1 MKATQPLP
9 LPYRLIGIATLI
21 GKVISIDEW
30 AERARVPNRKAPG
43 ILDGATIE
51 RLLGIE
57 AKSWDPELFG
67 RIETI
72 AMVARQALRSAR
84 VAPAEIDAV
93 IVVTCSPYEIL
104 LDQDAFRLMRMLGI
118 PDQVPPLQLGAGCAG
133 LARAAAI
140 AARLQAERA
149 LIITYSLPSCVT
161 GDGRGGVGEHYLHN
175 TLHPLGPLLW
185 ASPGI
190 FSDAAAALVLRRH
203 PESNGLALYCRDSQ
217 SFGDD
222 EPGFTDPLIHYLG
235 GGAQCP
241 PDGVRS
247 VALSCYGMQGE
258 AVKRYYTKG
267 MMLNHHALLAARPDY
282 VGDVRRIYTHQ
293 ASPALV
299 DSFAKLA
306 GLSADQAP
314 SNARQYGNLVSPC
327 TAKML
332 HDDLAAGR
340 LADNDTICV
349 SVVGAGPERGAF
361 LLPVAVAEL
370 MHPGA

>member
-1 MKATQPLP
+1 MKATTAQS
-9 LPYRLIGIATLI
+9 LPYDLIGVSSLI
-21 GKVISIDEW
+21 GRVVSIEQW
-30 AERARVPNRKAPG
+30 AERARIPNRKGPG
-43 ILDGATIE
+43 ILDGATVE
-51 RLLGIE
+51 RVLGIE

-67 RIETI
+67 RIETV

-84 VAPAEIDAV
+84 TAASAIDAV
-93 IVVTCSPYEIL
+93 VVVTCSPYEIL
-104 LDQDAFRLMRMLGI
+104 LDQDAFRLMRMVGV
-118 PDQVPPLQLGAGCAG
+118 PDHIPPLQLGAGCAG

-140 AARLQAERA
+140 AARLLAERV
-149 LIITYSLPSCVT
+149 LVITYSLSSCVT

-175 TLHPLGPLLW
+175 TLHPLGPKLW

-190 FSDAAAALVLRRH
+190 FSDAAAALVLRKN
-203 PESNGLALYCRDSQ
+203 PEANGLVLYSRDSQ
-217 SFGDD
+217 AFGDD

-235 GGAQCP
+235 GGAHCP
-241 PDGVRS
+241 PDGARS
-247 VALSCYGMQGE
+247 AALSCYGMHGA

-267 MMLNHHALLAARPDY
+267 MMLNHRTLLAERPGY
-282 VGDVRRIYTHQ
+282 VNDVRRIYTHQ

-299 DSFAKLA
+299 ESFAKLA
-306 GLSADQAP
+306 GLSADKAP

-340 LADNDTICV
+340 LAEHDTVCV

-361 LLPVAVAEL
+361 VLPVAVAEL
-370 MHPGA
+370 VRPGA